1 MDKKEDVRITR
12 SKRDL
17 RNAFIELIKSRPFE
31 KIAVT
36 DICKAAMINKMTF
49 YKHYQDK
56 YALLDDCIKAIA
68 ENIYFACVPDAD
80 IDRRLNENPVDFF
93 VDLLSTV
100 MTECHSKKEIML
112 SLVYGNNTSLRFV
125 VENCC
130 KKIIEQLMIR
140 LAQTYKFKY
149 PISIITSFVTGGFAN
164 VVTEC
169 LIIPNISIENFN
181 AYSRKFFNDILSC
194 KLIIE

>member
-56 YALLDDCIKAIA
+56 YALLNDYSKMYALYGCQNNTYKNW
-68 ENIYFACVPDAD
+68 ET
-80 IDRRLNENPVDFF
+80 
-93 VDLLSTV
+93 STV
-100 MTECHSKKEIML
+100 PYTAED
-112 SLVYGNNTSLRFV
+112 YARF
-125 VENCC
+125 EA
-130 KKIIEQLMIR
+130 E
-140 LAQTYKFKY
+140 
-149 PISIITSFVTGGFAN
+149 
-164 VVTEC
+164 
-169 LIIPNISIENFN
+169 FN
-181 AYSRKFFNDILSC
+181 S
-194 KLIIE
+194 